1 MGVDVTRQKR
11 QGTAFETAWVRK
23 LRSFGASARRL
34 AEEGIYDRG
43 DVESRLPDGMRIVW
57 ECKHAE
63 RLPVAPH
70 ELLRRAQDKAQEPA
84 GIVWKRSTVK
94 PGNARRSSD
103 GTVVILD
110 AQTFLTLVAHLSYR
124 DGDAPL

>member
-1 MGVDVTRQKR
+1 MGVDVTRQRR
-11 QGTAFETAWVRK
+11 QGKWFETVWTRQLNAAGADARK
-23 LRSFGASARRL
+23 LV
-34 AEEGIYDRG
+34 EEGIHDRG

-63 RLPVAPH
+63 RLPAAPH

-84 GIVWKRSTVK
+84 AIVWKRSTAK

-110 AQTFLTLVAHLSYR
+110 AQTFLTLVARLEGQDR
-124 DGDAPL
+124 